1 MRHGLKVGGMVITS
15 DNSAGIGEKMRDVV
29 KAPDSVTAKFAAR
42 VALLEQWTAGSEPI
56 AVLLHNF
63 SGVSQW
69 QCYIEGITEV
79 FTEADLEPPPIS
91 GSSETNMETLQ
102 SGLAVT
108 MIGKEERGLA
118 PAESLSWF
126 IYGVPLVG
134 AEVLAHPQQL
144 ADLQLIKTA
153 LASGIIERVW
163 PVGSKG
169 IAAEFSLLFGRPL
182 QISAPLNMQASGG
195 PATCVLLGVKPAAA
209 ERAKQHFGEFFVE
222 ASFK

>member
-1 MRHGLKVGGMVITS
+1 MRHGLKVEGLVITS
-15 DNSAGIGEKMRDVV
+15 DNSAGIGEKEWDTV
-29 KAPDSVTAKFAAR
+29 KAPDSLTAKFAAR
-42 VALLEQWTAGSEPI
+42 VALLEQWAAGSEPSAI
-56 AVLLHNF
+56 LLHNF

-69 QCYIEGITEV
+69 QRYIEGITEV
-79 FTEADLEPPPIS
+79 FIEADLELPPIS
-91 GSSETNMETLQ
+91 GSSETNMETMQ

-108 MIGKEERGLA
+108 MIGKEKRKLA

-144 ADLQLIKTA
+144 ANLQLIKTA

-169 IAAEFSLLFGRPL
+169 IAAEISLLFGRPL
-182 QISAPLNMQASGG
+182 EISAPLNMQASGG
-195 PATCVLLGVKPAAA
+195 PSTCVLLGVKPAMA
-209 ERAKQHFGEFFVE
+209 ERAQKHFGKFFVE
-222 ASFK
+222 ASVK